1 MIMSACTIDEEEREN
16 AFRHCGVFS
25 FLAWNILGLMTY
37 FIFSKKLLD
46 KLILTVYIYWGVAK
60 W

>member
-25 FLAWNILGLMTY
+25 FLVLNILGLMNY
-37 FIFSKKLLD
+37 FIFSKKLID
-46 KLILTVYIYWGVAK
+46 KLILTVYN
-60 W
+60 